1 MVGNIIV
8 RVVKQKGVSRVVGV
22 TAYVVAQEAPE
33 PSAAPE
39 VAKEPDVA
47 PGPSA
52 STRGAE
58 PEASKAPEV
67 EPAPSASG
75 SRAIELSTQAPKSPV
90 RRAGESLL
98 ASSSVVRREASN
110 PVDQNLEGAF
120 DRIRSLVQVTLLDPF
135 PLLPSPQVFS

>member
-1 MVGNIIV
+1 MV
-8 RVVKQKGVSRVVGV
+8 RV

-39 VAKEPDVA
+39 VAKEPEVAREPEVA

-58 PEASKAPEV
+58 PEASKAPKV
-67 EPAPSASG
+67 ESGPPTSG
-75 SRAIELSTQAPKSPV
+75 SLAIELSTQAPKSPV
-90 RRAGESLL
+90 GRAGESLL
-98 ASSSVVRREASN
+98 ASSSVVRQETSN

-120 DRIRSLVQVTLLDPF
+120 DRMREVFNAQQQSVRSLVQVTFWILFLTA
-135 PLLPSPQVFS
+135 